1 MDNVSKTN
9 SNVNIFRSVRV
20 NKLEFINDCGFDV
33 FFSKYVV
40 THGMS
45 KIKSCYGYLE
55 NGDITDDTV
64 SVAGRIIAYRN
75 NGMFIDISESDGS
88 LQLFFHKKFLGEV
101 SLILLKKL
109 DIGDFIGAKGI
120 IRRSKRGEITLDV
133 KNFNILTKSLL
144 PLPEK
149 YHGLI
154 DKEVRYRKRY
164 LDIITNKKSRDI
176 LRRRFLIIS
185 LVRCFFN
192 NKDFLEVETPMLHSL
207 PGGASAKPFV
217 THHNALSADLYLR
230 IAPELYL
237 KRLII
242 GGISEKIF
250 EMNRCFRNEGISL
263 RHNPEFTMV
272 EIYQAYSDYY
282 DMMDLFEDLIHSLSN
297 KLLSNNDVCTPNK
310 ELDISIPWFSVTL
323 LDLIYKF
330 LGLDFISKRTVL
342 EATEIARSI
351 NIEVPE
357 GYSWGKI
364 VFLIFEKKIE
374 GHLIQ
379 PIHILDMPYDIS
391 PLARV
396 KFSDSRLTERFES
409 FINGWEIANSFSEIS
424 DPIDQRRRF
433 QEQQDL
439 KNILTDDASLHIDE
453 DFLVAMEHGM
463 PPTGGLGIGI
473 DRLVMLLTNSTN
485 IKDVIAFPT
494 MRTRS

>member
-1 MDNVSKTN
+1 
-9 SNVNIFRSVRV
+9 
-20 NKLEFINDCGFDV
+20 
-33 FFSKYVV
+33 
-40 THGMS
+40 
-45 KIKSCYGYLE
+45 
-55 NGDITDDTV
+55 
-64 SVAGRIIAYRN
+64 
-75 NGMFIDISESDGS
+75 
-88 LQLFFHKKFLGEV
+88 
-101 SLILLKKL
+101 
-109 DIGDFIGAKGI
+109 
-120 IRRSKRGEITLDV
+120 
-133 KNFNILTKSLL
+133 
-144 PLPEK
+144 
-149 YHGLI
+149 
-154 DKEVRYRKRY
+154 
-164 LDIITNKKSRDI
+164 
-176 LRRRFLIIS
+176 
-185 LVRCFFN
+185 
-192 NKDFLEVETPMLHSL
+192 MLHNL

-217 THHNALSADLYLR
+217 THHNALSMDLYLR

-272 EIYQAYSDYY
+272 EIYQTYSDYY
-282 DMMDLFEDLIHSLSN
+282 DMMDLFEDLIYSLSN
-297 KLLSNNDVCTPNK
+297 KLSNNNDTCEPNK
-310 ELDISIPWFSVTL
+310 ELDISVPWFSVTL

-342 EATEIARSI
+342 EATEIAQSI

-364 VFLIFEKKIE
+364 VFLIFERKIE
-374 GHLIQ
+374 DHLIQ

-396 KFSDSRLTERFES
+396 KSSDPRLTERFES
-409 FINGWEIANSFSEIS
+409 FINGWEIANSFSEIA

-439 KNILTDDASLHIDE
+439 KNILTDDVNPYIDE
-453 DFLVAMEHGM
+453 DFLIAMEHGM

-473 DRLVMLLTNSTN
+473 DRLVMLLTNSIN